1 MNNKEEI
8 RKKLESRKEKLENI
22 LSKIADKNVD
32 LEDDWKARFP
42 EFGHEG
48 SEDALEDA
56 AKEREEYE
64 RNRSVEQTLELK
76 LEKIKKA
83 IQRIKRGEYGVCLEC
98 EGKIDDERLSIV
110 PEAELCAKCKK

>member
-1 MNNKEEI
+1 MNKKEGI
-8 RKKLESRKEKLENI
+8 KKELINRKEKLEEI

-83 IQRIKRGEYGVCLEC
+83 IQRLEDGKYGLCLEC
-98 EGKIDDERLSIV
+98 GEKIKDERLSII
-110 PEAELCAKCKK
+110 PEAELCVECKK